1 MTTRFLPER
10 VRSTPSVEDAAA
22 EILRVVARSLRCLVL
37 LEYLFAVGEKW
48 FPRWF
53 CWFSRRME
61 EEDDDGDD
69 VDATA
74 ENREDD
80 AKEEDAQDNMV
91 AMRTL

>member
-1 MTTRFLPER
+1 MCG
-10 VRSTPSVEDAAA
+10 
-22 EILRVVARSLRCLVL
+22 VARSLRCLAL
-37 LEYLFAVGEKW
+37 LLAYLFVACEKW

-61 EEDDDGDD
+61 EDDDDGDD

-91 AMRTL
+91 VFATTRGPRKRQKL

>member
-1 MTTRFLPER
+1 MP
-10 VRSTPSVEDAAA
+10 AA

-37 LEYLFAVGEKW
+37 REYLFAFGEKW

-53 CWFSRRME
+53 CWFSRRMEE

-80 AKEEDAQDNMV
+80 DAKEEDAQDNMV
-91 AMRTL
+91 VFATTRGPRKRQKL

>member
-1 MTTRFLPER
+1 M
-10 VRSTPSVEDAAA
+10 PSVDASA
-22 EILRVVARSLRCLVL
+22 EILRVVALSLRCLVL
-37 LEYLFAVGEKW
+37 REYRFVAGEKW

-53 CWFSRRME
+53 CWFSRRMEE

-91 AMRTL
+91 VFATTRGPRKRQKL

>member
-1 MTTRFLPER
+1 
-10 VRSTPSVEDAAA
+10 
-22 EILRVVARSLRCLVL
+22 
-37 LEYLFAVGEKW
+37 
-48 FPRWF
+48 
-53 CWFSRRME
+53 ME
-61 EEDDDGDD
+61 EGDDDGDD